1 MTSTKSEK
9 AVELLT
15 SECVAS
21 FEYTTGWDCRMF
33 RAPIRLAISN
43 TISELTDR
51 DAFIESVLLELSK
64 DKFAEDG

>member
-1 MTSTKSEK
+1 MANTKSEK

-33 RAPIRLAISN
+33 RAPIRLAVSN

-51 DAFIESVLLELSK
+51 DAFIEGVLLELSNGE
-64 DKFAEDG
+64 FAEDG